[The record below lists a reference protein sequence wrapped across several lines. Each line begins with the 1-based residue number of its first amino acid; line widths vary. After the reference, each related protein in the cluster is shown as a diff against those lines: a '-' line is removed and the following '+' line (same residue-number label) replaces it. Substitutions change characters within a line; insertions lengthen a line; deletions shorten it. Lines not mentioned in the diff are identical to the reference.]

1 MTYEKQL
8 DPNDGNTTRNIDDY
22 RTTSNVKFPSTV
34 NYRYLRFVG
43 KAANFTGTNGTCQ
56 IAELYLG
63 LDE

>member
-1 MTYEKQL
+1 MSYKSQL
-8 DPNDGNTTRNIDDY
+8 DPNDGGTRNIDDY

-43 KAANFTGTNGTCQ
+43 KATNLTGSNGTCQ